1 MTVDV
6 CVRSI
11 EKSLM
16 KEEND
21 DVCVCVCLSD
31 HTWLFVR
38 IHVPAC
44 DIQRY
49 SVDSNGLREVSAS
62 QLRSEMKTRLFQLG
76 YEIYYSESQ

>member
-6 CVRSI
+6 CVRSV
-11 EKSLM
+11 EKRLM

-21 DVCVCVCLSD
+21 VCVCLSD
-31 HTWLFVR
+31 HTWLFVC

-49 SVDSNGLREVSAS
+49 CVDSNGP
-62 QLRSEMKTRLFQLG
+62 
-76 YEIYYSESQ
+76 